1 MYDKTANNISFICE
15 RFYVTTLHKEF
26 GAIGIPGKL

>member
-15 RFYVTTLHKEF
+15 RFYVTTLLKEF